1 MISRDSYLQKLIK
14 YRDLPVIKVLVGMR
28 RAGKSTL
35 LKLFHQWLLD
45 DGVDEDAII
54 YMNFELLE
62 FASLGDYQRLH
73 RHIQERKAGKEHIYL
88 LLDEIQVIEH
98 WEKAINSLFAEGE
111 ADIYLTGSNAGM
123 LSSELSTLLS
133 GRYVEIPILPLSFSE
148 YLSFL
153 PKAKENTD
161 QAFQQYLKHGGM
173 PVIPSLPEEE
183 ELIGN
188 VLGGIY
194 NTVLVKDVIQHNNV
208 RDADLLER
216 IVHFLADNVGNPV
229 SSSKISGYLTS
240 QNRKTASA
248 TVDSYLKMLEGAFIF
263 YRAKRYDIKG
273 KMYLKTQ
280 EKFYIVDSGIRNT
293 LLGFSGRDYGH
304 VLENIVYLELI
315 RRGYKVGV
323 GKLGSLKVDFVAVK
337 PGETKYYQVSASV
350 LDEATLERELKPLAK
365 IPDQYE
371 KILLTM
377 DRSYIKDYHGIKNV
391 NIVDFLMED
400 VSEEKK
406 HG

>member
-1 MISRDSYLQKLIK
+1 MIRRESYLQKILK
-14 YRDLPVIKVLVGMR
+14 YKNLPFIKVLVGMR

-35 LKLFHQWLLD
+35 LKLFHRHLLD
-45 DGVDEDAII
+45 DGVAEENII

-62 FASLGDYQRLH
+62 FASLGDYQQLH
-73 RHIQERKAGKEHIYL
+73 KHIKEKMSGKERVFL

-98 WEKAINSLFAEGE
+98 WEKAVNSLFADGR

-133 GRYVEIPILPLSFSE
+133 GRYVEIPVLPLSFRE
-148 YLSFL
+148 YLDFL
-153 PKAKENTD
+153 PKQRENPD
-161 QAFQQYLKHGGM
+161 KAFQQYLKYGGM
-173 PVIPSLPEEE
+173 PVLPSLPEDEE
-183 ELIGN
+183 IIGN

-194 NTVLVKDVIQHNNV
+194 NTVLVKDVIKHNNV

-229 SSSKISGYLTS
+229 STNKISGYLTS
-240 QNRKTASA
+240 QNRKTTAA

-280 EKFYIVDSGIRNT
+280 EKFYMIDPGIRNN
-293 LLGFSGRDYGH
+293 LLGFKGRDYGH
-304 VLENIVYLELI
+304 VLENIVYLELL
-315 RRGYKVGV
+315 RRGFKVGV
-323 GKLGSLKVDFVAVK
+323 GKLGSLEVDFVAVR

-365 IPDQYE
+365 IPDQYD

-377 DRSYIKDYHGIKNV
+377 DRSYVTDYEGIKNV
-391 NIVDFLMED
+391 NIVDFLLA
-400 VSEEKK
+400 EET
-406 HG
+406 